1 MFKSPDGSELLAR
14 FEPLL
19 SSLDRSDLARSPD
32 VICGVLADG
41 LTIGYANAAWFEF
54 ARQNGARR
62 VWGPGDCL
70 LDAISDPIRGFY
82 AEKLG
87 QVLADRTPW
96 EHDYE
101 CSSPDVHREFRLR
114 ALVLG
119 EGAGLL
125 LVHALRVE
133 GPHADPGHP
142 FVASRYRSAAGLITQ
157 CAHCR
162 RVRCVATPS
171 WDWVPALVAQP
182 VENLTH
188 GLCEACAAYYFG
200 PDV

>member
-1 MFKSPDGSELLAR
+1 MVKSPDGSELLAR

-19 SSLDRSDLARSPD
+19 SSLDRDDLARSPD

-54 ARQNGARR
+54 GRRNGATR
-62 VWGPGDCL
+62 VWGPGDRL
-70 LDAISDPIRGFY
+70 LDAISDPIQGFY

-87 QVLADRTPW
+87 RVLADRQPW

-101 CSSPDVHREFRLR
+101 CSSADVYREFRMR

-119 EGAGLL
+119 DGAGLL
-125 LVHALRVE
+125 IVHSLRVE
-133 GPHADPGHP
+133 RPHAEVGHP
-142 FVASRYRSAAGLITQ
+142 LVEGRYRAASGFITQ

-162 RVRCVATPS
+162 RVRRIDPHA
-171 WDWVPALVAQP
+171 WDWVPELVAQP
-182 VENLTH
+182 QENLTH
-188 GLCEACAAYYFG
+188 GLCELCAAYYFG
-200 PDV
+200 PGA

>member
-1 MFKSPDGSELLAR
+1 MFKSPDGSQVLAR

-19 SSLDRSDLARSPD
+19 SSLDRDDLARSPD

-54 ARQNGARR
+54 GRRNGATR
-62 VWGPGDCL
+62 VWGPGDRL
-70 LDAISDPIRGFY
+70 LDAISDPIQGFY

-87 QVLADRTPW
+87 RVLADRQPW

-101 CSSPDVHREFRLR
+101 CSSAEVHREFRLR

-119 EGAGLL
+119 ESAGLL

-133 GPHADPGHP
+133 RPHADPGHP
-142 FVASRYRSAAGLITQ
+142 LVASLYRSDAGLITQ
-157 CAHCR
+157 CAYCR
-162 RVRCVATPS
+162 RVRRVATQS
-171 WDWVPALVAQP
+171 WDWVPPLVAQP
-182 VENLTH
+182 ADNLSH
-188 GLCEACAAYYFG
+188 GLCEACSAYYFG
-200 PDV
+200 PNV